1 MKKLTFTM
9 VLLGVGAMLFAA
21 APTTYYKSAE
31 GKTDNALR
39 LALQGVIGNHTVL
52 SYDNLEVY
60 YPSVDATASNTVWD
74 MYSTCSFTF
83 SNANCS
89 QKNVCDCWNKEHS
102 VPQSWFSKASPM
114 KSDLFHVFPT
124 DARVNNFRS
133 NYPYAE
139 TSSTS
144 YISGSTSALG
154 RLGTSNVSGFS
165 GTVYEPDDE
174 FKGDIARTYFYMAT
188 RYADKCA
195 NWGGQTFSSASNGL
209 TTAAAALFLKW
220 HRADP
225 VSIKET
231 LRNDAVYVH
240 QNNRNPFIDNPELA
254 EYIWGTKKGESWYG
268 TSTAVEQVL
277 FTNLQV
283 YPNPANQVV
292 AVTADGVDQFNY
304 TIFDISG
311 QLLHSGIAQSGEFIS
326 IEQLN
331 AGMYL
336 FQIDA
341 NSKKQV
347 MKLVVTK

>member
-1 MKKLTFTM
+1 MKKLTFIM
-9 VLLGVGAMLFAA
+9 IMLCAVAMLFAA
-21 APTTYYKSAE
+21 APINYYDAAE

-39 LALQGVIGNHTVL
+39 LALQGVIDNHTVL
-52 SYDNLEVY
+52 SYDNLEDY
-60 YPSVDATASNTVWD
+60 YPSVDATADNKVWD
-74 MYSTCSFTF
+74 MYSTCTFEF
-83 SNANCS
+83 SNANCP

-133 NYPYAE
+133 NYPYGE
-139 TSSTS
+139 TSSTAYVAGNS
-144 YISGSTSALG
+144 SSLG
-154 RLGTSNVSGFS
+154 RLGASNFAGYS
-165 GTVYEPDDE
+165 GTVYEPDDQ
-174 FKGDIARTYFYMAT
+174 FKGDFARTYFYMAT
-188 RYADKCA
+188 RYADKCS
-195 NWGGQTFSSASNGL
+195 NWTGGMFGSNYNGL
-209 TTAAAALFLKW
+209 NTYTRNLLLKW
-220 HRADP
+220 HREDP
-225 VSIKET
+225 VSVKET

-240 QNNRNPFIDNPELA
+240 QHNRNPFIDNPDLV
-254 EYIWGTKKGESWYG
+254 EYIWGDKKGENWYE
-268 TSTAVEQVL
+268 TSTPVEQVT
-277 FTNLQV
+277 FANLQV

-331 AGMYL
+331 AGVYL
-336 FQIDA
+336 LQIDA